1 MFGYYVMLIVS
12 WLITIAIAFYVIR
25 AATRSDEQVSLLKKI
40 IEGQERIINGSA
52 QKTYEKEEVKAE
64 PSKPEAAGKSD
75 EDYLLEARKKAGLI

>member
-1 MFGYYVMLIVS
+1 MFGYYVLLIVS

-25 AATRSDEQVSLLKKI
+25 AATRSDEQVELLKKI
-40 IEGQERIINGSA
+40 IEGQERIISGSA
-52 QKTYEKEEVKAE
+52 EKIYAKEEVKAE